1 MGIKQR
7 SKEPPQKIHSS
18 DHGLI
23 SDFPASSPPPLHPP
37 HVGTWSCRSRGAFTG
52 VSVQKFDAGAVEAR
66 RRGRRARSV
75 RGPGKALAGESGR
88 GGGCTRY
95 RAAAARPAL
104 LTEVAPAGPPVP
116 GEAAA
121 QLRAPL
127 LPLLSGAAELR
138 QRQRNT
144 RPPQR
149 R

>member
-7 SKEPPQKIHSS
+7 SKEPLQKIHSS
-18 DHGLI
+18 DDGLI
-23 SDFPASSPPPLHPP
+23 SEFPASSPPLRPP
-37 HVGTWSCRSRGAFTG
+37 HVGTWSCRSRGGFTG
-52 VSVQKFDAGAVEAR
+52 VSVQKFGAGAVEAR

-75 RGPGKALAGESGR
+75 RGPGKALARESGR

-95 RAAAARPAL
+95 RAAAPCPAL
-104 LTEVAPAGPPVP
+104 LTEVAPPGPAVP
-116 GEAAA
+116 GETAV

-144 RPPQR
+144 RPPER